1 MNWGV
6 ILGISESK
14 NKYSMPNFNEAKK
27 RGKEEI
33 NIFNFE
39 PLSEELKIIGK
50 NKKYLIKTFGCQMNF
65 NDSETIAGLVEMMG
79 YEEVDDENL
88 ADLIILNTCAI
99 REGAEDKVFG
109 VIGRLKHLKLENPNM
124 IIALA
129 GCMSQEE
136 KVIKKILKS
145 YTNVDLIFG
154 THNLYRLPILIRD
167 TMFNKE
173 TTIEVWSKE
182 GDVIEHMPK
191 SRKDGLKAYVD
202 IMYGCNNFCTYC
214 IVPYT
219 RGKERSRKPEDIL
232 NEVKI
237 LATKGYKELTLL
249 GQNVNAY
256 GKDLDT
262 NFSFADLLEEIR
274 NIDIPIIRFT
284 TSHPKDFSDELIN
297 VLTKKGNLVEHI
309 HLPVQAGSTET
320 LKKMGRKYTRE
331 QYLVLVDKIRTA
343 LPDAVLTTDIIVGF
357 PGETKEQFND
367 TLSLVEKVGFD
378 SAYTFIYSPREGT
391 PAAKMKDDILEEEK
405 KYRLQQLISLQN
417 KISSQKNEQLRG
429 KIFEVLVEGE
439 SKNNSEILSGRTRT
453 NKLVNFKGDKTLIG
467 QIVKIKITEPHTWSL
482 NGEYIE

>member
-1 MNWGV
+1 MKWGV